1 MTIRTR
7 LIGLRSSGSVG
18 GSGSGRGS
26 GEGKGKARGVVG
38 SVSASMVS
46 MASEEQRSDGRVRF
60 LDLLLR
66 SWTPLSAAV
75 TAVTAVQLALRLG
88 KWGSIG
94 DNGYECTCSGRGE
107 TSIRAVDM
115 MLVVVVVGAR

>member
-18 GSGSGRGS
+18 GSGRGRAR

-38 SVSASMVS
+38 SVSAASIVS
-46 MASEEQRSDGRVRF
+46 MASEEQRSDGRQRF

-75 TAVTAVQLALRLG
+75 TAVQLALRLG
-88 KWGSIG
+88 KLGSIG